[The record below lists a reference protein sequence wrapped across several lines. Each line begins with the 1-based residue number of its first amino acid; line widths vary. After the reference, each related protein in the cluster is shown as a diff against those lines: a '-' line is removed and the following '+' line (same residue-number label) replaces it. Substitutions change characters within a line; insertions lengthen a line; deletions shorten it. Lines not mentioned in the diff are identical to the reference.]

1 MPAHAHNARH
11 RPRSLIC
18 SVANAVFGIQKSG
31 YCECDCQLVETAR
44 DIDDSNDF
52 YKSALI
58 FTFTHITNCWYNS
71 TSGPVCNT
79 KGDDRIL
86 VTEFC

>member
-1 MPAHAHNARH
+1 
-11 RPRSLIC
+11 
-18 SVANAVFGIQKSG
+18 V
-31 YCECDCQLVETAR
+31 
-44 DIDDSNDF
+44 DSRNDL

-71 TSGPVCNT
+71 TSGPVCNS
-79 KGDDRIL
+79 GDDQIL